1 MSNIKKATLWDRFK
15 EAVRAFKGQPVG
27 SITYGIEVK
36 RCADCAK
43 DTEKDCKHCGYKI
56 HSNNVAALPDCNDCA
71 KQHDC
76 EYLPRIGEY
85 TRMNCPLHEP
95 KKKKKED

>member
-1 MSNIKKATLWDRFK
+1 MSNIKKAPLWDRFK

-43 DTEKDCKHCGYKI
+43 DTEKDCQHCGYKY
-56 HSNNVAALPDCNDCA
+56 HSERVSSLPNCNDCA
-71 KQHDC
+71 KKRDC
-76 EYLPRIGEY
+76 EYLPDWGKDVRI
-85 TRMNCPLHEP
+85 NCPLHEP
-95 KKKKKED
+95 KKED